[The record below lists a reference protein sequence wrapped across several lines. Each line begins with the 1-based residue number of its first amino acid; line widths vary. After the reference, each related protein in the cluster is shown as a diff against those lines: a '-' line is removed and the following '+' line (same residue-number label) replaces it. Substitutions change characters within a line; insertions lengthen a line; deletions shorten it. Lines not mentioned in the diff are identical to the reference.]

1 MEPLL
6 RNFLYVAVFRKRF
19 YLWWK
24 AFDLLNKTEAYYMGC
39 GAAGDLWRHQQR
51 SPSWPPSWILPRI
64 RNQVKTARNSI
75 FFVLYMIN
83 YKISTLHD
91 FSHKVYFYCWR
102 KLKKIYFH
110 AKMAWPPAT
119 HDFVSRNDRKWPSLN
134 LSQNLREGWTNSYW
148 KRQVLVFHPL
158 GKKLRKTLG
167 RWHPP
172 TSRPPPPTTPLYVRG
187 LTFW

>member
-6 RNFLYVAVFRKRF
+6 RIFLYVAVFWNDFTFGGKPLIFLTRLRHIIWVVALLVTSDVTNNGRHLGRHLGF
-19 YLWWK
+19 YQEL
-24 AFDLLNKTEAYYMGC
+24 E
-39 GAAGDLWRHQQR
+39 
-51 SPSWPPSWILPRI
+51 I
-64 RNQVKTARNSI
+64 RLKLREIV
-75 FFVLYMIN
+75 FVLYMIN

-134 LSQNLREGWTNSYW
+134 LSQNLREGLTNSYW

-172 TSRPPPPTTPLYVRG
+172 TSRPPPPLPPPPPCT
-187 LTFW
+187 